1 MEDCSPSA
9 LSEETVGEG
18 ERDCSKGAG
27 GGGGG
32 SGHDSAAAISPSQSA
47 SLSTTR
53 VTSPIPGTFSASG
66 LALGGE
72 SSIDHYPPPD
82 QWNYT
87 MTRYHASLIPL
98 CQIEEPPTFYE
109 GMDEH
114 SFVETDNDD
123 NDSLFFDDRDR
134 DSRDNKDADEA
145 TFFPLTKPH
154 QSSKH
159 QQRLQ
164 HQQRQILQQQTMTTT
179 VAGDAINFNHHQHH
193 DHEHY
198 SQEFL
203 QGPEQDDNN
212 NQQELHG
219 QHQYN
224 NYRVRHQFHRLSDSN
239 NHPESDHHSVI
250 ESPSCQR
257 DLLSGKYES
266 ETSAAAAASVTKHQR
281 RRERTLGSSGEQI
294 FFYDGPN
301 LMHAKLYSDRLK
313 GDTMSEGM
321 AGTSMCASPGTA
333 TATIHS
339 QEPPNSNKSKANNSN
354 VHATTTALPVAATTT
369 VVSSSKVSTNGQAKE
384 LQQFDNKQS
393 ALSQSAVQPQHIANT
408 IDNNNEDKS
417 RPRSRSRS
425 RSRTRSRSGSRSRSV
440 TRNSHTSSRSRSRS
454 RSTASGAWSR
464 TMSESLI
471 RKEQNLLHQQPSS
484 LPSVKTRPGI
494 LTRGFSA
501 DSKSRQDYEQR
512 GSQTGNSSAT
522 GSANRK
528 ATAKERFVALVTR
541 SNGAS
546 TPVQNSKD
554 AHGGS
559 GTDGSSP
566 LKGGGGGRRGSAD
579 DRSPILAQ
587 THHRRQGSPSL
598 SRTGRIEYS
607 TPTASSTSPPPA
619 DANLGFPYNNS
630 SLLMSSDFARTA
642 PNNKSNTLRSSRG
655 NGKPR
660 PFSVATMEKLIS
672 SNNQTVSGGG
682 GSLKQESSQQE
693 KQNGVASVNDRLET
707 PANDRHHAHHHH
719 SHSNSGI
726 GLQHHHQHRQSSVP
740 ITSHSK
746 GQEHGSLRSRIIGS
760 GSHPLL
766 TSFGTPVEASMVSP
780 VGGVGSGDGRRRSV
794 AGKGKEVERFH
805 DREQGFKLVK
815 TTYSESITDD
825 LSNSDGAGAGGV
837 PPPLHLHE
845 HHIHYHYYCQHCPPL
860 SQSNLDEI
868 DEMKDCYGDRLPT
881 QVLRHSEGTIANAA
895 AAARPIRHN
904 GGGAGGGAE
913 FCTSPIDFGRHGF
926 APIGSPLEDPMMT
939 NATAATIKK
948 NKKKSILGTMTMTS
962 SMRRRFFAEQ
972 NQEQKQQQ
980 QQQQQSQSPMGLQ
993 AGSSNGYNFYDRG
1006 QQQAHGTQRHQ
1017 VSPILTM
1024 GFEKSDGR
1032 GGYGS
1037 SFATMRGKLNQ
1048 RRRVSLAGLTDQFFD
1063 ADDDDDEQQRRRRQQ
1078 HLEFYHEY
1086 EDEFGTSFSNGRQ
1099 QQQLQSS
1106 PSPDGTNPQ
1115 QQRAK
1120 FLSRLK
1126 QFLLRPSPF
1135 AKHYSSTPP
1144 PPASAPATNSGNLNG
1159 TSSGLPYSSSSSSSA
1174 FMTGV
1179 GNGSASNGMQDVG
1192 AVAAVPGS
1200 HAFTSQRPSDT

>member
-1 MEDCSPSA
+1 
-9 LSEETVGEG
+9 
-18 ERDCSKGAG
+18 
-27 GGGGG
+27 
-32 SGHDSAAAISPSQSA
+32 
-47 SLSTTR
+47 
-53 VTSPIPGTFSASG
+53 
-66 LALGGE
+66 
-72 SSIDHYPPPD
+72 
-82 QWNYT
+82 

-109 GMDEH
+109 GMDDH
-114 SFVETDNDD
+114 PPVETDNDD
-123 NDSLFFDDRDR
+123 NDSFFLDDRDGR
-134 DSRDNKDADEA
+134 DRDNRDTDEA

-154 QSSKH
+154 PSSKQQ

-164 HQQRQILQQQTMTTT
+164 QHQQQQTLQQQTTTT
-179 VAGDAINFNHHQHH
+179 AVAGDTINFKQYHHHH

-203 QGPEQDDNN
+203 HGPEQDSNSN
-212 NQQELHG
+212 NQQELQG

-224 NYRVRHQFHRLSDSN
+224 EHMRRQFHRLSNGNN
-239 NHPESDHHSVI
+239 NHPDSDHHSAI
-250 ESPSCQR
+250 EPTSCQR
-257 DLLSGKYES
+257 DFLSSKNES
-266 ETSAAAAASVTKHQR
+266 ETNGAAAASVTKHQR
-281 RRERTLGSSGEQI
+281 RRERTLGGSGEQI
-294 FFYDGPN
+294 FFYDGNN

-321 AGTSMCASPGTA
+321 AGTSMCASPRTA

-339 QEPPNSNKSKANNSN
+339 QEPLNSNKSKANGNN
-354 VHATTTALPVAATTT
+354 VHTTTTTAAQPVVATTT
-369 VVSSSKVSTNGQAKE
+369 VVTSSKVSTNGQAKE
-384 LQQFDNKQS
+384 QQSDTLHS
-393 ALSQSAVQPQHIANT
+393 ALSQSAAQSLHIATATNS
-408 IDNNNEDKS
+408 NEDKS
-417 RPRSRSRS
+417 RPRLRSRS

-471 RKEQNLLHQQPSS
+471 RKEHNLLHQQPSS
-484 LPSVKTRPGI
+484 FPSAKTRPSI

-501 DSKSRQDYEQR
+501 DSKSRQDLEQR
-512 GSQTGNSSAT
+512 GSQTGNGSVT
-522 GSANRK
+522 GSTNRK

-554 AHGGS
+554 THGGS
-559 GTDGSSP
+559 GNDGSSP
-566 LKGGGGGRRGSAD
+566 LKGSGGGRRGSAD

-598 SRTGRIEYS
+598 SRTGRMEYS
-607 TPTASSTSPPPA
+607 TPTASSNSPPPA

-642 PNNKSNTLRSSRG
+642 STNKSSTLRPSRG

-660 PFSVATMEKLIS
+660 PFSVATMEKLMS
-672 SNNQTVSGGG
+672 SNSQAASARGGG
-682 GSLKQESSQQE
+682 PKQESSRPE
-693 KQNGVASVNDRLET
+693 KQNGTAFADRLEISV
-707 PANDRHHAHHHH
+707 NDRHHAHHHH

-726 GLQHHHQHRQSSVP
+726 GLHHHQQHRQSSVP

-746 GQEHGSLRSRIIGS
+746 GQEHGSLHSRMIGS

-766 TSFGTPVEASMVSP
+766 TSFGTPAEASLASP
-780 VGGVGSGDGRRRSV
+780 AAGGGIGGDGRRRSV
-794 AGKGKEVERFH
+794 AGKGKDVERFH

-815 TTYSESITDD
+815 TTYSEPVTDD
-825 LSNSDGAGAGGV
+825 LTNSDGAGAGGAS
-837 PPPLHLHE
+837 PPLHLHE

-860 SQSNLDEI
+860 SQSNLDGI
-868 DEMKDCYGDRLPT
+868 GEMEDCYGDRVPTT
-881 QVLRHSEGTIANAA
+881 QVLRHSEGTVADA
-895 AAARPIRHN
+895 AAARPIRRSSAEH
-904 GGGAGGGAE
+904 GGGAD

-926 APIGSPLEDPMMT
+926 ASPLEDPTMT
-939 NATAATIKK
+939 NAAAAVKK
-948 NKKKSILGTMTMTS
+948 NKKKSFLGTMTMTS

-980 QQQQQSQSPMGLQ
+980 LLLQQQLQQQQQSPIGPRSGN
-993 AGSSNGYNFYDRG
+993 SNGYDFFERG
-1006 QQQAHGTQRHQ
+1006 QQQVHGTQRHQ

-1024 GFEKSDGR
+1024 GFEKTDGR
-1032 GGYGS
+1032 GGGYGPS
-1037 SFATMRGKLNQ
+1037 SFATMRGKPSQ
-1048 RRRVSLAGLTDQFFD
+1048 RRRVSLATLGLTDQFV
-1063 ADDDDDEQQRRRRQQ
+1063 DDDDEELRRRQQ
-1078 HLEFYHEY
+1078 QHMEFYDEY
-1086 EDEFGTSFSNGRQ
+1086 EEEFGTSSSNGRR
-1099 QQQLQSS
+1099 QQQLQS
-1106 PSPDGTNPQ
+1106 PSPDGNPQ

-1135 AKHYSSTPP
+1135 ARNYASIP
-1144 PPASAPATNSGNLNG
+1144 PPASAPTTNSGNLNG
-1159 TSSGLPYSSSSSSSA
+1159 TSSGRPYSSSSSSSA

-1179 GNGSASNGMQDVG
+1179 GSGSSSAMHYAGADTTGAFASHSTDI
-1192 AVAAVPGS
+1192 
-1200 HAFTSQRPSDT
+1200 

>member
-1 MEDCSPSA
+1 
-9 LSEETVGEG
+9 
-18 ERDCSKGAG
+18 
-27 GGGGG
+27 
-32 SGHDSAAAISPSQSA
+32 
-47 SLSTTR
+47 
-53 VTSPIPGTFSASG
+53 
-66 LALGGE
+66 
-72 SSIDHYPPPD
+72 
-82 QWNYT
+82 

-109 GMDEH
+109 GMDDH
-114 SFVETDNDD
+114 PPVETDNDD
-123 NDSLFFDDRDR
+123 NDSFFLDDRDR
-134 DSRDNKDADEA
+134 DNKERDSRNSRDNRATDEA
-145 TFFPLTKPH
+145 IFFPLTKPH
-154 QSSKH
+154 QPSK
-159 QQRLQ
+159 QQQHLQ
-164 HQQRQILQQQTMTTT
+164 HQQQQILQQQTTTTT
-179 VAGDAINFNHHQHH
+179 VAGDAINFNHHHHHH

-212 NQQELHG
+212 NRQELHG
-219 QHQYN
+219 QHQN
-224 NYRVRHQFHRLSDSN
+224 NNDRVRHQFHRLSNSN
-239 NHPESDHHSVI
+239 NHPESDHHSAI

-257 DLLSGKYES
+257 DLLSGKNDS

-354 VHATTTALPVAATTT
+354 VHATTTALPVAAATT
-369 VVSSSKVSTNGQAKE
+369 VVSSSTNGQAKE
-384 LQQFDNKQS
+384 LQQVDNKQS

-408 IDNNNEDKS
+408 INNNNEGKS

-425 RSRTRSRSGSRSRSV
+425 RSRTRSRSRSRSRSV

-471 RKEQNLLHQQPSS
+471 RKEQNLFHQQPSS
-484 LPSVKTRPGI
+484 FPSAKTRPSI

-501 DSKSRQDYEQR
+501 DSNSRQDYEQR
-512 GSQTGNSSAT
+512 GSQTGNGSVT

-554 AHGGS
+554 THGGS

-566 LKGGGGGRRGSAD
+566 LKGGGGRRSSAD

-598 SRTGRIEYS
+598 SRTGRMEYS
-607 TPTASSTSPPPA
+607 SPTASSTSPPSA

-642 PNNKSNTLRSSRG
+642 PTNKSNTLRSSRG

-672 SNNQTVSGGG
+672 SNSQTVSGRGG
-682 GSLKQESSQQE
+682 GSGPKQESSQQE
-693 KQNGVASVNDRLET
+693 KQNGGASVHDRLET
-707 PANDRHHAHHHH
+707 PANERHHAHHHH

-726 GLQHHHQHRQSSVP
+726 GLHHHHQHRQSSVP

-746 GQEHGSLRSRIIGS
+746 GQEHGSLRSRMTGS

-780 VGGVGSGDGRRRSV
+780 AEGVGSGDARRRSV

-860 SQSNLDEI
+860 SQSNLDDI
-868 DEMKDCYGDRLPT
+868 GEMEDCYGDRLPT
-881 QVLRHSEGTIANAA
+881 QVLRHSEGTIADAA
-895 AAARPIRHN
+895 AAARPIRRN
-904 GGGAGGGAE
+904 GGGAEGSAE

-926 APIGSPLEDPMMT
+926 APIGSPLEDPMVP
-939 NATAATIKK
+939 NATAVTTKK

-980 QQQQQSQSPMGLQ
+980 QQQQSQSPMGLR
-993 AGSSNGYNFYDRG
+993 AGNSNGNNFYDRG

-1063 ADDDDDEQQRRRRQQ
+1063 ADDDEDEQQRRRRQQ

-1086 EDEFGTSFSNGRQ
+1086 EDEFGTSSNEQQ

-1135 AKHYSSTPP
+1135 AKNYSSPPP
-1144 PPASAPATNSGNLNG
+1144 PPASAPANNNGNLNG
-1159 TSSGLPYSSSSSSSA
+1159 TSSRLPSSSSSSSSA

-1179 GNGSASNGMQDVG
+1179 GNGSTSNGMQDVG
-1192 AVAAVPGS
+1192 TVAAVAGS
-1200 HAFTSQRPSDT
+1200 RAFTSQRPSDI